1 MKNLKFILLF
11 IPFIASSQAREISNI
26 SPLGKLTA
34 ALDMGTDSKY
44 YIRYLDAKM
53 KMMEYTRFLKIG
65 NKKKLKNFKKNLL
78 EVIQNKIKDKKIFLN
93 KNTIILN
100 SSGKKRIF
108 ITIIDENNI
117 TSGIKWLSIKQINVL
132 IPAAEF

>member
-44 YIRYLDAKM
+44 YIRYLD
-53 KMMEYTRFLKIG
+53 
-65 NKKKLKNFKKNLL
+65 LL
-78 EVIQNKIKDKKIFLN
+78 SMGEQKTPPVFYINE
-93 KNTIILN
+93 NTN
-100 SSGKKRIF
+100 TAVMAS
-108 ITIIDENNI
+108 ITA
-117 TSGIKWLSIKQINVL
+117 TM
-132 IPAAEF
+132 PAPV

>member
-44 YIRYLDAKM
+44 YIRYLDTKM
-53 KMMEYTRFLKIG
+53 KMMEYTRSVSYTHLTLPT
-65 NKKKLKNFKKNLL
+65 NR
-78 EVIQNKIKDKKIFLN
+78 EV
-93 KNTIILN
+93 
-100 SSGKKRIF
+100 
-108 ITIIDENNI
+108 
-117 TSGIKWLSIKQINVL
+117 
-132 IPAAEF
+132 